1 MNKSSTHISLFIL
14 TIFLTSCS
22 FDKVTGIWSG
32 SEEQVKRV
40 KELEKQQK
48 EKLNSVKIYSS
59 EGTYSK
65 EVLPNKIVKLSKPK
79 KISSWLMS
87 GLNLQNTLGNI
98 SLPGSG
104 NNFLK
109 KKVGKNKF
117 SFSKSM
123 SSPLVFKN
131 NIILSDN
138 TGTIYRI
145 NQKGKQIWKKN
156 IYVKQYKKIYKN
168 LNLTIY
174 NNNIYV
180 ADNIGF
186 IYAISF
192 ENGTI
197 VWIKNHGI
205 PLKSNI
211 KILQNKLFVINQD
224 SRLICLDIDKGDSI
238 WDLRT
243 ISSFIK
249 SQSVMGLAISNNNS
263 VLMLN
268 SSGDLKKINADDGT
282 VEWSLNLTMSS
293 LSDTA
298 DLFSSSDVV
307 IYNDELIVST
317 SSSTFSFNVSNGYLN
332 WENDIGS
339 KNKPIVDGKN
349 IFLVTNNGYFIN
361 LERNSGKVIWSINIL
376 KNLKRKHQSTE
387 ISGFILGSGKV
398 YVVTSNGY
406 LIICSATSG
415 KVESFKKV
423 SSNIFAA
430 PIISNELLYIL
441 TANYKI
447 LGYN

>member
-1 MNKSSTHISLFIL
+1 
-14 TIFLTSCS
+14 
-22 FDKVTGIWSG
+22 
-32 SEEQVKRV
+32 
-40 KELEKQQK
+40 
-48 EKLNSVKIYSS
+48 
-59 EGTYSK
+59 
-65 EVLPNKIVKLSKPK
+65 
-79 KISSWLMS
+79 
-87 GLNLQNTLGNI
+87 
-98 SLPGSG
+98 
-104 NNFLK
+104 
-109 KKVGKNKF
+109 
-117 SFSKSM
+117 
-123 SSPLVFKN
+123 
-131 NIILSDN
+131 
-138 TGTIYRI
+138 
-145 NQKGKQIWKKN
+145 
-156 IYVKQYKKIYKN
+156 
-168 LNLTIY
+168 
-174 NNNIYV
+174 
-180 ADNIGF
+180 
-186 IYAISF
+186 
-192 ENGTI
+192 
-197 VWIKNHGI
+197 
-205 PLKSNI
+205 
-211 KILQNKLFVINQD
+211 
-224 SRLICLDIDKGDSI
+224 
-238 WDLRT
+238 
-243 ISSFIK
+243 
-249 SQSVMGLAISNNNS
+249 
-263 VLMLN
+263 MLN

-307 IYNDELIVST
+307 IHDDELIVST

-376 KNLKRKHQSTE
+376 KNLKRKHQLTE
-387 ISGFILGSGKV
+387 ISGFILGSGKI